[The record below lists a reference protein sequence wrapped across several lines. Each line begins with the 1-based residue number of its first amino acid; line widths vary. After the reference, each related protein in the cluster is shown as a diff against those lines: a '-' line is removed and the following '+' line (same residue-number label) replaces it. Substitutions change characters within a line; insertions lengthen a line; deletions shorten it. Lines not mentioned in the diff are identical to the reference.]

1 MKHNKF
7 VSLKTLSA
15 ALLFTGIAAVGCHV
29 DDTNPAPADSDNSSK
44 MSSADHTAKD
54 PMSTDHSMMSTS
66 TTVDT
71 TKSMSAAK
79 PDPAKK
85 GMKGKATV
93 MESPKMTGSM
103 EADNSGI
110 YSNVEVYPSFP
121 GGSEGLQKYFDK
133 NLKYPETASNDGV
146 EGTVQVMFTVDEMGK
161 LSNPHIMG
169 EKSGYGLEDEA
180 LRVVKSMPAWNPG
193 KLKGKNVKTNFTLP
207 VKFQLY

>member
-7 VSLKTLSA
+7 VSLKKLSA
-15 ALLFTGIAAVGCHV
+15 ALLITSITAVGCHV
-29 DDTNPAPADSDNSSK
+29 DDTTPPPAASENSSM
-44 MSSADHTAKD
+44 MSSTDHTSKDAMSADHSNMA
-54 PMSTDHSMMSTS
+54 SS
-66 TTVDT
+66 TTVVDT
-71 TKSMSAAK
+71 MSMSVAK

-93 MESPKMTGSM
+93 MESPKMMGSM
-103 EADNSGI
+103 EADNSGN

-133 NLKYPETASNDGV
+133 NLKYPEAASNDGV
-146 EGTVQVMFTVDEMGK
+146 EGTVQVMFTVDEIGK
-161 LSNPHIMG
+161 LTNPHIMG
-169 EKSGYGLEDEA
+169 EKPGYGLEEEA
-180 LRVVKSMPAWNPG
+180 LRVVKTMPAWNPG